1 MSDHL
6 AEKLVIAFVTTR
18 REPGNTHEQTG
29 MQRRE
34 HANRR
39 GEDVRMK
46 LSGSISSMTVDFPM
60 AGIHMTSFRSG
71 VDAEMMTWVEDET
84 DVDSKVSHRKEQVGW
99 VVEAGKDRGGRTVA
113 LERTSIF
120 SGRSMLLR
128 TVTWTSALLAI
139 VRRAL
144 TRARWEEVDKRG
156 RSSWKDKKRVK

>member
-84 DVDSKVSHRKEQVGW
+84 DVDSEGQSSQRTGRMGCRGRKGQKGTDGSSREDLNLFGQEHVTENGDVDFGFAGDRTEGFDEGEVG
-99 VVEAGKDRGGRTVA
+99 GGR
-113 LERTSIF
+113 
-120 SGRSMLLR
+120 
-128 TVTWTSALLAI
+128 
-139 VRRAL
+139 
-144 TRARWEEVDKRG
+144 
-156 RSSWKDKKRVK
+156 